1 MESENYEIIIIS
13 KYNSWVNDELINSEY
28 IGLILSFL
36 KQNKI
41 NGSVD
46 LVYSKNKSMK
56 SIPDQFS
63 IFINKID
70 LDKTIELLKSKDHS
84 MIKYRDLND
93 KNSAF
98 IKIGFH
104 F

>member
-1 MESENYEIIIIS
+1 MRSENYEITIIS
-13 KYNSWVNDELINSEY
+13 KYNSWGNHELNNSEY

-36 KQNKI
+36 KENKI

-46 LVYSKNKSMK
+46 LVYSKDKSMK
-56 SIPDQFS
+56 SIPDQFAV
-63 IFINKID
+63 FINKND
-70 LDKTIELLKSKDHS
+70 LDKTIEVLKSKDHS